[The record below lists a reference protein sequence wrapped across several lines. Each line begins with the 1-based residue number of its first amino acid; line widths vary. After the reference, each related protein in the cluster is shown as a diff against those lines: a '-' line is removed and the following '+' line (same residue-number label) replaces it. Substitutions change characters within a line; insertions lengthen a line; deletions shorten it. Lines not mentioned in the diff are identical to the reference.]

1 MKLEIANIYIF
12 GAKFMTS
19 FSGQEIKFENKMDTI
34 SRNDIFYVHGKFH
47 ANKNMN
53 INREF
58 STFLKTI
65 LSEFKIVVVEEKKRQ
80 LNY

>member
-19 FSGQEIKFENKMDTI
+19 FSGQEIKFENKKI
-34 SRNDIFYVHGKFH
+34 SRNDIIYVHGKSH
-47 ANKNMN
+47 AIKNTN

-58 STFLKTI
+58 STFLKTV

>member
-1 MKLEIANIYIF
+1 MKLVIANINIF

-19 FSGQEIKFENKMDTI
+19 FSGQEIKFENKMDTN

-47 ANKNMN
+47 AIKNMN

-58 STFLKTI
+58 STFLKTFI
-65 LSEFKIVVVEEKKRQ
+65 DRI
-80 LNY
+80 